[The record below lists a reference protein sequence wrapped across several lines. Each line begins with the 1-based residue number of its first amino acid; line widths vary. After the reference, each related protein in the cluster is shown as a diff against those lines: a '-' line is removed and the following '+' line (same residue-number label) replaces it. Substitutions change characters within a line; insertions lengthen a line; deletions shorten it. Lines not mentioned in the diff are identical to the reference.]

1 MTLTN
6 STSISIGAYILLR
19 LKQVGIDTVF
29 GVPGD
34 FNMPF
39 LDLIEDDAEL
49 TWGNNANELNAAY
62 SADGYARVRGVGVV
76 VTAFGVGELSAING
90 IAGSYSEMVPVIHIV
105 GTPRTASQKS
115 GALLHHTLGN
125 GDFEVFFKMG
135 SMVTVAAANLSLVNA
150 VTEIDRVIAAA
161 ITNKRPG
168 YIAIPFDL
176 INAIVEVP
184 TVVPLLELSAPKNP
198 EQVQSVAVTQ
208 ILSTI
213 SAAQHPAIVVD
224 GAVIRHGLQTEAN
237 EFVKRS
243 GFPAFSTMM
252 GKNALD
258 ETLDN
263 YRGMYTG
270 SISLD
275 GVKEEIE
282 KADLLI
288 EIGSIKS
295 DFNTGNFSYGFQS
308 TKSISLNING
318 TRIGHA
324 EYPGVGMHEL
334 LPLLTAALPDRKT
347 QVELSPRVKAAPID
361 TSSDEI
367 THNYLWNKVPEY
379 IAPNSIIVSETGT
392 AEFGVANMESPKGA
406 TFVGQI
412 LWGSIGYSVG
422 AAVGAAFADRN
433 RKVYLFVGD
442 GSFQLTAQEI
452 SIFIRQG
459 LTPVIFL
466 LNNDGYLMEKLI
478 HGPERSYNNF
488 QMWEYSKSL
497 DYFGGHLETNK
508 TKGKNP
514 SLIGLETKVST
525 RQEFED
531 AMELVTQQPDKIHFL
546 EVVMPEFDSP
556 RELSLLCDL
565 SENR

>member
-1 MTLTN
+1 MTVT
-6 STSISIGAYILLR
+6 STTSISIGSYILLR
-19 LKQVGIDTVF
+19 LKQIGIDTVF

-34 FNMPF
+34 FNMPL

-62 SADGYARVRGVGVV
+62 AADGYARVRGVGAV

-135 SMVTVAAANLSLVNA
+135 SMVTVAAANLTLENA
-150 VTEIDRVIAAA
+150 TTEIDRVIQAAFMK
-161 ITNKRPG
+161 KRPG
-168 YIAIPFDL
+168 YIALPFDL
-176 INAIVEVP
+176 IHADVQVPVELD
-184 TVVPLLELSAPKNP
+184 LLNFTAPKNP
-198 EQVQSVAVTQ
+198 SKMQEVAVNQ
-208 ILSTI
+208 ILSAI
-213 SAAQHPAIVVD
+213 REAQHPVIVVD
-224 GAVIRHGLQTEAN
+224 GAVIRHGLQDEATN
-237 EFVKRS
+237 FVNRA
-243 GFPAFSTMM
+243 GFPTFSTMM
-252 GKNALD
+252 GKNAID
-258 ETLDN
+258 ETVSN
-263 YRGMYTG
+263 YRGIYTG
-270 SISLD
+270 SISLE

-282 KADLLI
+282 MADLLI
-288 EIGSIKS
+288 ELGPIKS
-295 DFNTGNFSYGFQS
+295 DFNTGNFSYGFQD
-308 TKSISLNING
+308 TKKISLNNHG
-318 TRIGHA
+318 TSIDQV
-324 EYPGVGMHEL
+324 EYAGVGMHEL
-334 LPLLTAALPDRKT
+334 LPCLTAALPDLKDRA
-347 QVELSPRVKAAPID
+347 EFSSRVMPAPID
-361 TSSDEI
+361 TSNNQI

-379 IAPNSIIVSETGT
+379 IAPNSVIVSETGT
-392 AEFGVANMESPKGA
+392 SEFGVANMQSPKGA

-452 SIFIRQG
+452 SVFIRQG

-488 QMWEYSKSL
+488 QMWDYSKTL
-497 DYFGGHLETNK
+497 EYFGGHLETNK
-508 TKGKNP
+508 SNGKKP
-514 SLIGLETKVST
+514 SLIGLEAKVET
-525 RQEFED
+525 REEFEN
-531 AMELVTQQPDKIHFL
+531 AMELVNQQPDKIHFL
-546 EVVMPEFDSP
+546 EVIMPEFDSP